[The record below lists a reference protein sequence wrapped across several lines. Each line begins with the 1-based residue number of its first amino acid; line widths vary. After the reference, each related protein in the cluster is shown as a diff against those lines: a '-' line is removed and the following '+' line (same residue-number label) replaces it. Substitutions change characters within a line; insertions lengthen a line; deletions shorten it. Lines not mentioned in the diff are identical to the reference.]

1 MGICCCDPR
10 WVKFTGLVLGCL
22 GEFVTGSVFVFNL
35 YLGAIKRTFNYTQQ
49 EVELQSSLLYLGQGF
64 GIIPGMFFDRFG
76 PAWTSAVG
84 LVLAVS
90 SYVFL
95 WTTSGAVLF
104 YSIRSWLMGI
114 YFFVAGK
121 GVGTAFTY
129 MVSMNTN
136 LVNFTQQQRGK
147 VMGTLNCFF
156 SGSPFVYSL
165 VYYHVFNGN
174 DPDNLESFPRLM
186 MLVAIS
192 FAVVNSLCI
201 LFLRRLPESK
211 ERANQSISYEDI
223 NGIPNDLSKVLEKD
237 VSMSTTCLAGNCN
250 FHALLWV
257 FTLTSS
263 VGVFVTN
270 NLTEIATSVRLD
282 RHNPTLVLLIPVT
295 TMVVSILIGVLSD
308 KYIGTFPRS
317 SVVLIGIG
325 SFIISQMLFLLL
337 ADVFSLLIIA
347 TILVGIGNAIM
358 WSLGPVLT
366 ADILYI
372 GNLGRNWGLIT
383 LVNAIFCFALQEVFG
398 VMYENAIT
406 TPNELFCF
414 GLHCLRGAFGI
425 GLTSTLLSFLPALV
439 LFIRTKSSFPK
450 PKPEVNGTIA
460 ILE

>member
-1 MGICCCDPR
+1 
-10 WVKFTGLVLGCL
+10 
-22 GEFVTGSVFVFNL
+22 
-35 YLGAIKRTFNYTQQ
+35 
-49 EVELQSSLLYLGQGF
+49 
-64 GIIPGMFFDRFG
+64 
-76 PAWTSAVG
+76 
-84 LVLAVS
+84 
-90 SYVFL
+90 
-95 WTTSGAVLF
+95 
-104 YSIRSWLMGI
+104 
-114 YFFVAGK
+114 
-121 GVGTAFTY
+121 